1 MAEALRLYF
10 PELLVQRSPADLDR
24 LCSRAWEIADENAL
38 PDEGDVYILAVALMV
53 YGEELHVRA
62 PWLEP
67 ALQDR
72 SKSAADRIDYIA
84 AYMTIDQEKQRG

>member
-1 MAEALRLYF
+1 
-10 PELLVQRSPADLDR
+10 
-24 LCSRAWEIADENAL
+24 
-38 PDEGDVYILAVALMV
+38 MV